1 MRIKQRAGIGACN
14 WKVRDG
20 GLLCVLLGLCGAI
33 QSLRAEDSVLTPGA
47 GRGLA
52 THDHIAAILTPR
64 RQAVLSAEVSG
75 QIVAI
80 NKELGER
87 FEPGDVLV
95 KLDDLTYRVN
105 KETAEAKAKA
115 AESDLA
121 QVQKL
126 AADQT
131 RQRHSKA
138 VLEAA
143 EANLLATQNL
153 YNDGHASQLDLEN
166 AKRDATI
173 AKTECELA
181 DSVSA
186 KELIKA
192 KRELVI
198 TRGQRDIAG
207 DELDAC
213 TIRAPFGGRVARLLV
228 HEHEFVERG
237 TPLMET
243 VDDHVLLAKFLLPS
257 ALFRSVHKG
266 QKLNLFVT
274 EVSETVV
281 AKVSH
286 ISAVLD
292 PASVTFEV
300 YAEVDNVERNLWA
313 GMNGWLSLSEIKGQ

>member
-1 MRIKQRAGIGACN
+1 
-14 WKVRDG
+14 
-20 GLLCVLLGLCGAI
+20 
-33 QSLRAEDSVLTPGA
+33 LRAEDSVSTPRA

-52 THDHIAAILTPR
+52 TDDYITAILTPR

-87 FEPGDVLV
+87 FEPGDVLL

-105 KETAEAKAKA
+105 KETAEAKAQA

-126 AADQT
+126 ATNQT
-131 RQRHSKA
+131 RQRHTSA
-138 VLEAA
+138 VLKAA

-153 YNDGHASQLDLEN
+153 YNDGHASQMDLEN

-186 KELIKA
+186 KELTKA

-237 TPLMET
+237 TALMET
-243 VDDHVLLAKFLLPS
+243 VDDRVLLAKFLLPS

-266 QKLNLFVT
+266 QELNLFVI
-274 EVSETVV
+274 EASETVV
-281 AKVSH
+281 VKVSH

-292 PASVTFEV
+292 SASVTFEV
-300 YAEVDNVERNLWA
+300 YAEVDNTERNLWA
-313 GMNGWLSLSEIKGQ
+313 GMNGLLSLSEIKGH

>member
-1 MRIKQRAGIGACN
+1 MKTKQCSRIRACN
-14 WKVRDG
+14 WKVREG
-20 GLLCVLLGLCGAI
+20 RLLCVLLGLCGTI
-33 QSLRAEDSVLTPGA
+33 QSLRAEAPISTSGA
-47 GRGLA
+47 PRGLA
-52 THDHIAAILTPR
+52 TDDHVAAILTPR
-64 RQAVLSAEVSG
+64 WQAVLSAEVSG

-87 FEPGDVLV
+87 FERGDVLV

-105 KETAEAKAKA
+105 KETAQAKVQA

-126 AADQT
+126 AADRT
-131 RQRHSKA
+131 RQRHTKA

-143 EANLLATQNL
+143 AANFVAVQNL
-153 YNDGHASQLDLEN
+153 YNDGHASQVDLEN

-198 TRGQRDIAG
+198 ARGQRDIADDG
-207 DELDAC
+207 LDAC
-213 TIRAPFGGRVARLLV
+213 AIRAPFGGRVARLFV

-243 VDDHVLLAKFLLPS
+243 VDDHVLLTKFLLPS

-266 QKLNLFVT
+266 QELKLFVV
-274 EVSETVV
+274 EASETVV
-281 AKVSH
+281 ATVSH

-300 YAEVDNVERNLWA
+300 YAEVDNTERNLWA
-313 GMNGWLSLSEIKGQ
+313 GMNGSLSLSEIKGQ

>member
-1 MRIKQRAGIGACN
+1 MRIKQRAEIRACN
-14 WKVRDG
+14 WKVWEG
-20 GLLCVLLGLCGAI
+20 GFLCVLLGLGGAI
-33 QSLRAEDSVLTPGA
+33 QSSRAEDSVSTSGA

-52 THDHIAAILTPR
+52 TDDHITAILTPR

-87 FEPGDVLV
+87 VEPGDVLV
-95 KLDDLTYRVN
+95 SLDNLTYRVN
-105 KETAEAKAKA
+105 KKTAEAKAQA

-131 RQRHSKA
+131 RQRHTRA

-153 YNDGHASQLDLEN
+153 YNDGHASQVDLEN

-192 KRELVI
+192 K
-198 TRGQRDIAG
+198 
-207 DELDAC
+207 
-213 TIRAPFGGRVARLLV
+213 
-228 HEHEFVERG
+228 
-237 TPLMET
+237 
-243 VDDHVLLAKFLLPS
+243 LLAPLR
-257 ALFRSVHKG
+257 RSTGRARAEQHG
-266 QKLNLFVT
+266 EDHRAGRMSQAPRIRL
-274 EVSETVV
+274 
-281 AKVSH
+281 VSH
-286 ISAVLD
+286 LRGLEPLPDIS
-292 PASVTFEV
+292 
-300 YAEVDNVERNLWA
+300 
-313 GMNGWLSLSEIKGQ
+313 

>member
-1 MRIKQRAGIGACN
+1 MRIKQRTWILARNG
-14 WKVRDG
+14 KVWRR
-20 GLLCVLLGLCGAI
+20 GLLWALLGMCASI
-33 QSLRAEDSVLTPGA
+33 PSLSAEDSASTPA
-47 GRGLA
+47 GGHDLA
-52 THDHIAAILTPR
+52 TNDRIAAILVPR
-64 RQAVLSAEVSG
+64 RKAILSAEVSG
-75 QIVAI
+75 RIVAV

-95 KLDDLTYRVN
+95 KIDDLSYRVT
-105 KETAEAKAKA
+105 KETAEAKARA

-131 RQRHSKA
+131 RQRHTRA
-138 VLEAA
+138 VLKAA
-143 EANLLATQNL
+143 EADLLATQNL
-153 YNDGHASQLDLEN
+153 YNDGHASQTDLEN
-166 AKRDATI
+166 AKRDAI
-173 AKTECELA
+173 VAKTDCELA

-186 KELIKA
+186 KEMIQA
-192 KRELVI
+192 KLDLVT
-198 TRGQRDIAG
+198 TRGQRDIAAN
-207 DELDAC
+207 ELDAC
-213 TIRAPFGGRVARLLV
+213 TIKAPFGGRVARLFV

-266 QKLNLFVT
+266 QELNLFIT

-281 AKVSH
+281 ATVSH

-300 YAEVDNVERNLWA
+300 HAELDNAERNLWA
-313 GMNGWLSLSEIKGQ
+313 GMNGSLSLSEIKGQ

>member
-1 MRIKQRAGIGACN
+1 MRIKQRVGIRACN
-14 WKVRDG
+14 WKVREG
-20 GLLCVLLGLCGAI
+20 ELLCVLLGLCGAI
-33 QSLRAEDSVLTPGA
+33 QPLRAEDSVSTPGA
-47 GRGLA
+47 GRGLV
-52 THDHIAAILTPR
+52 TDDHITAILTPR
-64 RQAVLSAEVSG
+64 WQAVLSAEVSG

-87 FEPGDVLV
+87 FEPGDVLM

-105 KETAEAKAKA
+105 KETAEAKAQA
-115 AESDLA
+115 AESNLA

-126 AADQT
+126 AADRT
-131 RQRHSKA
+131 RQRHTRA
-138 VLEAA
+138 TLEAA

-153 YNDGHASQLDLEN
+153 YNDGHSSQVDLEN
-166 AKRDATI
+166 AKRDATV

-186 KELIKA
+186 KELTNA

-266 QKLNLFVT
+266 QELNLFVI
-274 EVSETVV
+274 EASETVV

-300 YAEVDNVERNLWA
+300 HAEVDNTERNLWA
-313 GMNGWLSLSEIKGQ
+313 GMNGSLSLSEIKGQ